1 MQVKS
6 HNDKVQASLKENSA
20 TVYAKHYFS
29 NHDMNP
35 KGLNMLTINEIKQI
49 DVEKDDIPATPS
61 VKAVV
66 LSKSQLEKGTGN
78 TKPKFYAVIAD
89 ETGSISVTI
98 YNDKDYDKFIVGFGV
113 VLINILLKQSYVAV
127 TSRSDVAICKSFAIP
142 DDVTKNAVSLPG
154 QEVPSLKSAMLSPVK
169 TILSVKAKVVKVSP
183 STTKSFNGTE
193 LAFQELAL
201 KDNTGSATLSV
212 WDQMV
217 NTCETGQLIRVNKCR
232 VRLFNDVKKLSTTRD
247 STLEVIN
254 HDDTLD
260 DVSSEEED
268 INGDEPA
275 NLELPSGTLVAVF
288 EVDPYLACPRSAC
301 NNKKLITVLEK
312 EKYLMQCKNCMSRYR
327 GDNCNLYIR
336 STMLLKSNHDGDT
349 KKVTIFKPNILKMFE
364 SRGVSSTI
372 TADKNEMFENLLE
385 IIPFDIK
392 YTLINNTIKE
402 MKATCLLFWMLIR
415 FRRGHP

>member
-1 MQVKS
+1 
-6 HNDKVQASLKENSA
+6 
-20 TVYAKHYFS
+20 
-29 NHDMNP
+29 
-35 KGLNMLTINEIKQI
+35 MLTINEIKQI

-169 TILSVKAKVVKVSP
+169 TILSVKAKVVKV
-183 STTKSFNGTE
+183 
-193 LAFQELAL
+193 
-201 KDNTGSATLSV
+201 
-212 WDQMV
+212 
-217 NTCETGQLIRVNKCR
+217 
-232 VRLFNDVKKLSTTRD
+232 
-247 STLEVIN
+247 IN

-336 STMLLKSNHDGDT
+336 STMLLKSNPDGDT

-402 MKATCLLFWMLIR
+402 MVCKRPMV
-415 FRRGHP
+415 P